1 MAEAKQADQ
10 KIDEA
15 LDLLN
20 EERVFPSLDALIATE
35 DAENEARW
43 VNWPAVEGAEVL
55 IAHARTSGDK
65 LQELERRY
73 RMRHPKLKNKPIPS
87 DDFNKIYFLAQFG
100 TTVKDWRGFTVNGAP
115 FEFTEANFLR
125 LMDNYQRFRQF
136 IAETATELQEARDEV
151 KEDMGKG

>member
-20 EERVFPSLDALIATE
+20 EERVFPSLDALIAAE

-43 VNWPAVEGAEVL
+43 VKWPAVEGAEVL

-87 DDFNKIYFLAQFG
+87 IYFLAQFG
-100 TTVKDWRGFTVNGAP
+100 TTVKDWRGFTVNGAAFP
-115 FEFTEANFLR
+115 FTETNFLH

-136 IAETATELQEARDEV
+136 IAETATELQETRDEV
-151 KEDMGKG
+151 REDMGKG